1 MAITYPSFTPPKPKV
16 KKPADVFGTPDP
28 TKQLGREAKSGVE
41 SQIADIS
48 KSVGNVNQRLQQE
61 RTTRESGITRQAEEQ
76 RQKMARMFG
85 IDAGGLK
92 GGKAIR
98 VAGTIGAQEMQGKE
112 NLAGEFGQRVPQEQ
126 AQSLQLLQGLQRGQE
141 QADIASSEAT
151 SRIELSERAQAFSEY
166 SAQRQMTDAEFNSE
180 VDRQVRSG
188 ELNIADKDQLLRQ
201 RAQTEAEVS
210 GAFGRSLSQQA
221 QTFSQSLQGQ
231 QLSIEQARQQVD
243 AEVARGSLSVEE
255 GRLILDNFIQKGQLN
270 LSTEAQTFAQGI
282 GLRGMSDQ
290 EANSAVQR
298 AVAEGSISRDDA
310 DQLLRARAQDEIER
324 SNTFNEGLSAK
335 AQAFSESIGLR
346 QMNEQEA
353 TGVVERAVANGRLS
367 NEDADQLLRARAQD
381 EAEAQ
386 GGFQRKLSQQAQ
398 DFSENI
404 GLRQMSDVEANS
416 EVNRA
421 VARGSITRDDADQL
435 LRERQTVI
443 AERDISLQE
452 ASQGDDVRLRE
463 YALDLQNKIQS
474 GQLTEE
480 QARTQLEVRQVRV
493 QELQQIQQAAA
504 ETSRLS
510 MEQTRTDIANVGAAL
525 DRAIAQG
532 QVTGEFV
539 DPQTGETRETLQAKA
554 QTHQKELQDKQFD
567 QQVIE
572 ASNNFTLGNRE
583 ADARFKD
590 IEERGKIS
598 ANELSQRKEEF
609 TRTAL
614 QRDNEFIDSMQLSR
628 DEFDELKRKNEAG
641 ELDTTKRTDLA
652 YSQFEDMKKARDEKF
667 VSDVAFRDAEAFF
680 QRDVQRAVITGEFEG
695 KTTAAQAQQ
704 LWANASE
711 EAQLYGDGPPRLINW
726 NAYDPTSDKYIKGL
740 LYSKKGDPSY
750 DSAYDMDGN
759 GVIENK
765 DMFALHAKAQG
776 NGGLGGGNYM
786 VTDKG
791 RTTLAAQQMLI
802 NSSQFQ
808 DELSLKLKGVT
819 NDEDRVAI
827 EQQLADDRM
836 TQFRD
841 EIDLRKDDMQRM
853 KNEFATS
860 QTGVISRV
868 DPVTGDLVPQYI
880 QGPSTQNADGSWTP
894 GPWQPATTM
903 SKQNHEQATQRFNRD
918 FNITASQI
926 ATRIGAIPSDDGVA
940 IERFWDEVGKD
951 DKIGS
956 VKVTN
961 FLRKELN
968 LSNDQI
974 KIDHTGRMG
983 FRAGN
988 VQEYWDKYITQE
1000 LNKDPDYRTMSSTE
1014 AVNAK
1019 RKISAD
1025 KAREFLVGSLNEQTM
1040 GAISGTMAQVVFQ
1053 GQYAPQAPPPSQ
1065 AAMIF
1070 GQIAG
1075 GVAGGLASKSD
1086 INSKT
1091 DIFPLHI
1098 ISDIAM
1104 KDDITNIATG
1114 DDLMERLDAMP
1125 VSTWRYK
1132 DEPPNIRHLGPMAQ
1146 HFKKAFNLGNSDKK
1160 IDVVDGMGVALTAS
1174 KHLNGK
1180 VKSLNNRI
1188 KSLERL
1194 VRGKR

>member
-1 MAITYPSFTPPKPKV
+1 
-16 KKPADVFGTPDP
+16 VFGSPDP
-28 TKQLGREAKSGVE
+28 TKQLGRDAKSGVE

-48 KSVGNVNQRLQQE
+48 KSVGNVNQRLADE
-61 RTTRESGITRQAEEQ
+61 RSTRESGITRQAEEQ

-452 ASQGDDVRLRE
+452 ASQSEDVRLRE

-480 QARTQLEVRQVRV
+480 QARTQLEGRQVRV
-493 QELQQIQQAAA
+493 QELQSEHQQRIDNAKLELEQAQSDSALASAA
-504 ETSRLS
+504 
-510 MEQTRTDIANVGAAL
+510 V
-525 DRAIAQG
+525 DRARAEG
-532 QVTGEFV
+532 EATGNYV
-539 DPQTGETRETLQAKA
+539 DPQTGESIETLQARA
-554 QTHQKELQDKQFD
+554 QEFQQELQDKQFN
-567 QQVIE
+567 QQV
-572 ASNNFTLGNRE
+572 ANDSNNFKLGNRDI
-583 ADARFKD
+583 DAKYED
-590 IEERGKIS
+590 IKLRGNIS
-598 ANELSQRKEEF
+598 ANEIAQRE
-609 TRTAL
+609 
-614 QRDNEFIDSMQLSR
+614 NEFVRSSLQQE
-628 DEFDELKRKNEAG
+628 DEFRTIHKMGGDEFEEMKRRSEAG

-652 YSQFEDMKKARDEKF
+652 YKQFEDMAQARDNQFVQEMNFRNAEKDF
-667 VSDVAFRDAEAFF
+667 EES
-680 QRDVQRAVITGEFEG
+680 VQRAVINGEFEG
-695 KTTAAQAQQ
+695 KTTKQEAQRLWGNAQ
-704 LWANASE
+704 E
-711 EAQLYGDGPPRLINW
+711 EAVLFGDEPPKMLNTGNMVAPMFGSSQGDPAYNADYDLNGDGSIGLADQIALEQLN
-726 NAYDPTSDKYIKGL
+726 TSK
-740 LYSKKGDPSY
+740 
-750 DSAYDMDGN
+750 
-759 GVIENK
+759 
-765 DMFALHAKAQG
+765 
-776 NGGLGGGNYM
+776 GLGGGN
-786 VTDKG
+786 VLSSKPG
-791 RTTLAAQQMLI
+791 RTTLANQQMII
-802 NSSQFQ
+802 NSQNFQ
-808 DELSLKLKGVT
+808 DELNVKLQGVT
-819 NDEDRVAI
+819 NDEDRVKI
-827 EQQLADDRM
+827 EQQLANDRM
-836 TQFRD
+836 TQFND
-841 EIDLRKDDMQRM
+841 EIKLRKDDLQRM
-853 KNEFATS
+853 KNEFMTS

-868 DPVTGDLVPQYI
+868 NPDTGNLEPQYI
-880 QGPSTQNADGSWTP
+880 QGPATQNPDGTWTD

-918 FNITASQI
+918 FNITAAQI

-961 FLRKELN
+961 FLAKELN
-968 LSNDQI
+968 INTNDLVH
-974 KIDHTGRMG
+974 DSTGRAG
-983 FRAGN
+983 FRKGN

-1000 LNKDPDYRTMSSTE
+1000 LNKDPDYRTMSSAE

-1019 RKISAD
+1019 RKFSAN
-1025 KAREFLVGSLNEQTM
+1025 KAREFLVGSLNEETM

-1075 GVAGGLASKSD
+1075 EVAGGLASKSD

-1091 DIFPLHI
+1091 DIFPLSVT
-1098 ISDIAM
+1098 SDIAV